1 MFSLRAALLKEADM
15 EITLE
20 ETKVYLR
27 VTSSDEDELIESL
40 IAAATKQVQDITRQS
55 DDEFMANEEKA
66 LIRIRVAILYTVAY
80 LYEHREEADHHALNM
95 TLRDLLFGTRKE
107 GF

>member
-1 MFSLRAALLKEADM
+1 M

-20 ETKVYLR
+20 EAKSYLR
-27 VTSSDEDELIESL
+27 ITSSDEDALIESL
-40 IAAATKQVQDITRQS
+40 IAAATEQVQDITRQS
-55 DDEFMANEEKA
+55 DEEFMANEERA
-66 LIRIRVAILYTVAY
+66 LIRIRIAILFTVAY
-80 LYEHREEADHHALNM
+80 LYEHREEADHHALNL

>member
-1 MFSLRAALLKEADM
+1 M

-20 ETKVYLR
+20 EAKSYLR
-27 VTSSDEDELIESL
+27 VTSSDEDALIESL
-40 IAAATKQVQDITRQS
+40 IAAATEQVQDITRLS
-55 DDEFMANEEKA
+55 DEEFMANEERA
-66 LIRIRVAILYTVAY
+66 LIRIRIAILFTVAY
-80 LYEHREEADHHALNM
+80 LYEHREEADHHALNL